1 MYALKYIYVK
11 LNYLFIMKKINMKHW
26 VLRQLNEGLFYPL
39 YDYCRHEK
47 VTAEEQDAIVEWLR
61 EKMAANTGEN
71 FTEAKSCISALELNP
86 NIELTEGVYLYLAEY
101 APQEIFCVDTKHS
114 PEVEAKAFQS
124 MLFMKEARDYLL
136 SYAGNYGLS
145 KGTESHLLSEYAKI
159 EKSDEKD
166 EKLRLVYIISIL
178 QIAAERPHTSERQL
192 GKESLKLLLTGP
204 IKIKP
209 LNLYVWDK
217 DAIPWLL
224 ARYTPEEMAE
234 YLRRSLKNFDLEKI
248 NIMQLVELFKTYTEL
263 PATENCSAMLAGLL
277 IYLSHTRKNTMA
289 LIDKYPQ
296 LYVHMLKLP
305 QVEVTSSDTVK
316 YFVETA
322 GRKNPKLKEDLR
334 QAIVE
339 RPYAFDEDV
348 FEYIFKVYSQDEII
362 NLLNQCE
369 KDGHKLRFSKEVK
382 RQYPYIKKYVD

>member
-1 MYALKYIYVK
+1 
-11 LNYLFIMKKINMKHW
+11 MKNINMKHW
-26 VLRQLNEGLFYPL
+26 VLRQLDEGLFQPL

-61 EKMAANTGEN
+61 EKMAANSGEN
-71 FTEAKSCISALELNP
+71 FTGAKSCISALELNP
-86 NIELTEGVYLYLAEY
+86 NIELTEGVYLYLADY

-114 PEVEAKAFQS
+114 PEVELRTFQS
-124 MLFMKEARDYLL
+124 MLFMRDARDYLL
-136 SYAGNYGLS
+136 RYAGNYGLS

-209 LNLYVWDK
+209 LNLFVRDA
-217 DAIPWLL
+217 DAIPWIL

-234 YLRRSLKNFDLEKI
+234 CLRKNLRYFNMEKI
-248 NIMQLVELFKTYTEL
+248 DIMQLVELFKTYTEL
-263 PATENCSAMLAGLL
+263 PATENCSAMLAYLL
-277 IYLSHTRKNTMA
+277 IYMSQTRKNTMA

-296 LYVHMLKLP
+296 LYVHMLKFP
-305 QVEVTSSDTVK
+305 QVEVTSPDSIK
-316 YFVETA
+316 YFLETA
-322 GRKNPKLKEDLR
+322 GSKNSKLKEDLR
-334 QAIVE
+334 QTIAE
-339 RPYAFDEDV
+339 RPYAFSEDV
-348 FEYIFKVYSQDEII
+348 FEYIFQAYSQDEII
-362 NLLNQCE
+362 NLLSQCE
-369 KDGHKLRFSKEVK
+369 KEGHKLRFSKELK
-382 RQYPYIKKYVD
+382 RKYPYIKKYVD